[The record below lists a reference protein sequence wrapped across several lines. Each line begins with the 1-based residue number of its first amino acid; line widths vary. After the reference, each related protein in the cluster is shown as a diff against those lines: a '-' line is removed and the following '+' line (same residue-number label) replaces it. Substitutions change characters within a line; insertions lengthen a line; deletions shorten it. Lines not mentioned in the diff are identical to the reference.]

1 MNWYVKGADGKVF
14 GPADDEK
21 IIAWVKDG
29 RVDPFAGISNDLKK
43 WKLACLEPMFEMDW
57 IVENEPGRFYGP
69 THRAVVDDLMK
80 SGSLTPSCRIYRDD
94 HGGVVEKE
102 AAAARAEAEKAMAE
116 VQAEAEK
123 AMAELKS
130 EAERAIAAKEAE
142 LSALKSALSAL
153 KSELELAK
161 SRADKSESDAKELE
175 RKVASLTEAKK
186 REWKAEVVEP
196 EIVSEEPPPP
206 VRDMFKPSR
215 PQQATLADLERQ
227 AQAELARMGASG
239 AKKFFGLK

>member
-29 RVDPFAGISNDLKK
+29 RVDPFAGVSNDLKQ
-43 WKLACLEPMFEMDW
+43 WKLASLEPSFEMDW

-69 THRAVVDDLMK
+69 THRAVVDDLIK

-94 HGGVVEKE
+94 HGGIAEKE
-102 AAAARAEAEKAMAE
+102 VAAARAEAEKAMAE

-123 AMAELKS
+123 AMAELKG
-130 EAERAIAAKEAE
+130 EAERAIASKDAE
-142 LSALKSALSAL
+142 IAAL
-153 KSELELAK
+153 KSELELVK
-161 SRADKSESDAKELE
+161 SRVEKSEAQTRELE
-175 RKVASLTEAKK
+175 RKIASLTEAKK
-186 REWKAEVVEP
+186 REWKAELVEP

-206 VRDMFKPSR
+206 IRDMFKPSR
-215 PQQATLADLERQ
+215 PMQQQTTLADLERQ

>member
-29 RVDPFAGISNDLKK
+29 RVDPFAGVSNDLKQ
-43 WKLACLEPMFEMDW
+43 WKLASLEPAFEMDW
-57 IVENEPGRFYGP
+57 IVENEPGRVYGP
-69 THRAVVDDLMK
+69 THRAVVDDLIK

-94 HGGVVEKE
+94 HGGIAEKE
-102 AAAARAEAEKAMAE
+102 VAAARAEAEKAMAE

-123 AMAELKS
+123 AMAELKG
-130 EAERAIAAKEAE
+130 EAERVIASKDTEIA
-142 LSALKSALSAL
+142 AL
-153 KSELELAK
+153 KSELELVK
-161 SRADKSESDAKELE
+161 SRVEKSEARALELE
-175 RKVASLTEAKK
+175 RKIASLTESKK
-186 REWKAEVVEP
+186 REWKAEVLEP
-196 EIVSEEPPPP
+196 EIVSEEPPPTI
-206 VRDMFKPSR
+206 RDVFKPSR
-215 PQQATLADLERQ
+215 PKQQATLADLERQ

>member
-29 RVDPFAGISNDLKK
+29 RVDPFAGVSNDLKQ
-43 WKLACLEPMFEMDW
+43 WKLASLEPAFEMDW

-69 THRAVVDDLMK
+69 THRAVIEDLIK
-80 SGSLTPSCRIYRDD
+80 SGSLSSSCRIYRDD
-94 HGGVVEKE
+94 HGGAAEKE
-102 AAAARAEAEKAMAE
+102 SAAARAEAEKAMAE

-123 AMAELKS
+123 AMAELKG
-130 EAERAIAAKEAE
+130 EAERAIASKDAE
-142 LSALKSALSAL
+142 IAAL
-153 KSELELAK
+153 KSELELVK
-161 SRADKSESDAKELE
+161 SRVEKSDAYAQELE
-175 RKVASLTEAKK
+175 RKIASLTEAKK
-186 REWKAEVVEP
+186 REWKADAIEP

-206 VRDMFKPSR
+206 IRDMFKPSR
-215 PQQATLADLERQ
+215 PSVQQTTLADLERQ

>member
-29 RVDPFAGISNDLKK
+29 RVDPFAGVSNDLKQ
-43 WKLACLEPMFEMDW
+43 WKLASLEPSFEMDW

-69 THRAVVDDLMK
+69 THRAVVDDLIK

-94 HGGVVEKE
+94 HGGVSEKE
-102 AAAARAEAEKAMAE
+102 VAAARAEAEKAMAE
-116 VQAEAEK
+116 VQTEAEK
-123 AMAELKS
+123 AMAELKG
-130 EAERAIAAKEAE
+130 EAERAIASKEAE
-142 LSALKSALSAL
+142 LAALR
-153 KSELELAK
+153 SELELMK
-161 SRADKSESDAKELE
+161 SRVAMSEAHAQELE
-175 RKVASLTEAKK
+175 QKIASLTEAKK
-186 REWKAEVVEP
+186 REWKADVIEP

-206 VRDMFKPSR
+206 IRDMFKPSR
-215 PQQATLADLERQ
+215 PSVQQTTLADLERR
-227 AQAELARMGASG
+227 ARAELARMGASG

>member
-102 AAAARAEAEKAMAE
+102 AAAMAE

-142 LSALKSALSAL
+142 LSALKSELSAL

-161 SRADKSESDAKELE
+161 SRADKSESDARELE

>member
-1 MNWYVKGADGKVF
+1 MNWYVKGGDGKVF

-29 RVDPFAGISNDLKK
+29 RVDPFAGVSNDLKQ
-43 WKLACLEPMFEMDW
+43 WKLASLEPSFEMDW

-69 THRAVVDDLMK
+69 THRAVVDDLIK

-94 HGGVVEKE
+94 HGGVAEKE
-102 AAAARAEAEKAMAE
+102 VAAARAEAEKAMSE

-123 AMAELKS
+123 AMAELKG
-130 EAERAIAAKEAE
+130 EAERVIASKDTEIA
-142 LSALKSALSAL
+142 AL
-153 KSELELAK
+153 KSELELVK
-161 SRADKSESDAKELE
+161 SRVEKSEARALELE
-175 RKVASLTEAKK
+175 RKIASLTEAKK

-196 EIVSEEPPPP
+196 EIVSEEPPPTI
-206 VRDMFKPSR
+206 RDVFKPSR
-215 PQQATLADLERQ
+215 PKQQATLADLERQ

>member
-14 GPADDEK
+14 CPADDEK
-21 IIAWVKDG
+21 IFAWVKDG
-29 RVDPFAGISNDLKK
+29 RVDPFAGVSNDLKQ
-43 WKLACLEPMFEMDW
+43 WKLASLEPSFEMDW

-69 THRAVVDDLMK
+69 THRAVVDDLIK

-94 HGGVVEKE
+94 HGGVSEKE
-102 AAAARAEAEKAMAE
+102 AAAARIEAEKAMAE

-123 AMAELKS
+123 AMAELKG
-130 EAERAIAAKEAE
+130 EAERAIASKDAE
-142 LSALKSALSAL
+142 LAAL
-153 KSELELAK
+153 KSELELMKSRIAK
-161 SRADKSESDAKELE
+161 SEAHAQELE
-175 RKVASLTEAKK
+175 LKIASLTEAKK
-186 REWKAEVVEP
+186 REWKADVIEP

-206 VRDMFKPSR
+206 IRDMFKPSR
-215 PQQATLADLERQ
+215 PQQQTTLADLERQ

>member
-142 LSALKSALSAL
+142 LSALKS
-153 KSELELAK
+153 ELELAK

>member
-29 RVDPFAGISNDLKK
+29 RVDPFAGISNDLKQ
-43 WKLACLEPMFEMDW
+43 WRLASLEPAFEMDW

-69 THRAVVDDLMK
+69 THRAVVDDLVG

-94 HGGVVEKE
+94 HGGAAEKE
-102 AAAARAEAEKAMAE
+102 AAVARAEAEKAMAE
-116 VQAEAEK
+116 VQEEAEK
-123 AMAELKS
+123 AMAELKG
-130 EAERAIAAKEAE
+130 EAERTIASKDAE
-142 LSALKSALSAL
+142 LAAL
-153 KSELELAK
+153 KSELELMK
-161 SRADKSESDAKELE
+161 FQVEKSEARAQELE
-175 RKVASLTEAKK
+175 RKICSLAEPKK
-186 REWKAEVVEP
+186 RKWNVDVVDP
-196 EIVSEEPPPP
+196 EIVSEESPPS
-206 VRDMFKPSR
+206 VREIFKPSKSR
-215 PQQATLADLERQ
+215 SQQATLADLERQ

>member
-29 RVDPFAGISNDLKK
+29 RVDPFAGVSNDLKQ
-43 WKLACLEPMFEMDW
+43 WKLASLEPTFEMDW

-69 THRAVVDDLMK
+69 THRAVVDDLIK

-94 HGGVVEKE
+94 HGGVAEKE

-123 AMAELKS
+123 AMAELKG
-130 EAERAIAAKEAE
+130 EAERAIA
-142 LSALKSALSAL
+142 
-153 KSELELAK
+153 
-161 SRADKSESDAKELE
+161 
-175 RKVASLTEAKK
+175 
-186 REWKAEVVEP
+186 
-196 EIVSEEPPPP
+196 EE
-206 VRDMFKPSR
+206 
-215 PQQATLADLERQ
+215 
-227 AQAELARMGASG
+227 
-239 AKKFFGLK
+239 FGK

>member
-29 RVDPFAGISNDLKK
+29 RVDPFAGVSNDLKQ
-43 WKLACLEPMFEMDW
+43 WKLASLEPSFEMDW

-69 THRAVVDDLMK
+69 THRAVVDDLIK

-94 HGGVVEKE
+94 HGGVSEKE
-102 AAAARAEAEKAMAE
+102 AAAARIEAEKAMAE

-123 AMAELKS
+123 AMAELKG
-130 EAERAIAAKEAE
+130 EAERAIASKDAE
-142 LSALKSALSAL
+142 LAAL
-153 KSELELAK
+153 KSELELMKSRVAK
-161 SRADKSESDAKELE
+161 SEAHAQELE
-175 RKVASLTEAKK
+175 LKIASLTEAKK
-186 REWKAEVVEP
+186 REWKADVIEP

-206 VRDMFKPSR
+206 IRDMFKPSR
-215 PQQATLADLERQ
+215 PQQQTTLADLERQ

>member
-29 RVDPFAGISNDLKK
+29 RVDPFAGVSNDLKQ
-43 WKLACLEPMFEMDW
+43 WKLASLEPAFEMDW

-69 THRAVVDDLMK
+69 THRAVIEDLIK

-94 HGGVVEKE
+94 HGGVMEKE

-123 AMAELKS
+123 AMAELKG
-130 EAERAIAAKEAE
+130 EAERAIASKDAE
-142 LSALKSALSAL
+142 LAAL
-153 KSELELAK
+153 KSELELMK
-161 SRADKSESDAKELE
+161 SRVEKSEAYAQKLE
-175 RKVASLTEAKK
+175 QKITSLTEAKK
-186 REWKAEVVEP
+186 REWKADVVEP

-215 PQQATLADLERQ
+215 SQQQTTLADLERQ

>member
-29 RVDPFAGISNDLKK
+29 RVDPVAGVSNDLKQ
-43 WKLACLEPMFEMDW
+43 WKLASLEPAFEMDW

-69 THRAVVDDLMK
+69 THRAVVDDLIK

-94 HGGVVEKE
+94 HGGVAEKE
-102 AAAARAEAEKAMAE
+102 ASVARAEAEKAMAE

-123 AMAELKS
+123 AMSELKG
-130 EAERAIAAKEAE
+130 EAERAIASKDAE
-142 LSALKSALSAL
+142 LAALR
-153 KSELELAK
+153 SELELMK
-161 SRADKSESDAKELE
+161 SRVEKSEVHAQELE
-175 RKVASLTEAKK
+175 RKIASLTEAKK
-186 REWKAEVVEP
+186 REWKVDVIEP

-206 VRDMFKPSR
+206 IRDTFKPSR
-215 PQQATLADLERQ
+215 PQQQTMLADLERQ

>member
-69 THRAVVDDLMK
+69 THRAVIEDLIK

-94 HGGVVEKE
+94 HGGVMEKE

-123 AMAELKS
+123 AMAELKG
-130 EAERAIAAKEAE
+130 EAERAIASKDAE
-142 LSALKSALSAL
+142 LAAL
-153 KSELELAK
+153 KSELELMK
-161 SRADKSESDAKELE
+161 SRVEKSEAYAQKLE
-175 RKVASLTEAKK
+175 QKITSLTEAKK
-186 REWKAEVVEP
+186 REWKADVVEP

-206 VRDMFKPSR
+206 VRDMFKPPRS
-215 PQQATLADLERQ
+215 QQQTTLADLERQ

>member
-29 RVDPFAGISNDLKK
+29 RVDPFAGVSNDLKQ
-43 WKLACLEPMFEMDW
+43 WKLASLEPSFEMDW

-69 THRAVVDDLMK
+69 THRAVVDDLIK

-94 HGGVVEKE
+94 HGGAAEKE

-123 AMAELKS
+123 AMAELKG
-130 EAERAIAAKEAE
+130 EAERAIASKDAE
-142 LSALKSALSAL
+142 IAAL
-153 KSELELAK
+153 KSELELMK
-161 SRADKSESDAKELE
+161 SRVEKSEAQTRELE
-175 RKVASLTEAKK
+175 RKIASLTEAKK
-186 REWKAEVVEP
+186 REWKAELVEP

-206 VRDMFKPSR
+206 IRDMFKPSR
-215 PQQATLADLERQ
+215 PSVQQTALADLERQ

>member
-21 IIAWVKDG
+21 IIACVKDG
-29 RVDPFAGISNDLKK
+29 RVDPFAGVTNDLKQ
-43 WKLACLEPMFEMDW
+43 WRLASCEPSFEMDW

-69 THRAVVDDLMK
+69 THRAVVDDLIK

-94 HGGVVEKE
+94 HGGAAEKE

-123 AMAELKS
+123 AMAELKG
-130 EAERAIAAKEAE
+130 EAERAIVAKDAE
-142 LSALKSALSAL
+142 LADLKAELDLMKARVE
-153 KSELELAK
+153 KSEARTQDLEK
-161 SRADKSESDAKELE
+161 KI
-175 RKVASLTEAKK
+175 ASLMEAKK
-186 REWKAEVVEP
+186 REWKADVIEP
-196 EIVSEEPPPP
+196 EIVSEEPPSTIH
-206 VRDMFKPSR
+206 DIFKPSGSR
-215 PQQATLADLERQ
+215 QQTVLADLERQ

>member
-29 RVDPFAGISNDLKK
+29 RVDPFAGVSNDLKK
-43 WKLACLEPMFEMDW
+43 WKLASLEPMFEMDW

-69 THRAVVDDLMK
+69 THRAVVDDLVK
-80 SGSLTPSCRIYRDD
+80 SGSLMPSCRIYRDD
-94 HGGVVEKE
+94 HGGAAEKE
-102 AAAARAEAEKAMAE
+102 AASARAEAEKAMAE

-123 AMAELKS
+123 AMAELKG
-130 EAERAIAAKEAE
+130 EAERAIASKDAE
-142 LSALKSALSAL
+142 LAALKA
-153 KSELELAK
+153 ELEVMK
-161 SRADKSESDAKELE
+161 SRAEKSEAHAQDLE
-175 RKVASLTEAKK
+175 RKIVSLTEAKK
-186 REWKAEVVEP
+186 REWKVDVIEP
-196 EIVSEEPPPP
+196 EIVSEEPPPAI
-206 VRDMFKPSR
+206 RDVFNPAR
-215 PQQATLADLERQ
+215 AQQNTTLADLERQ